1 MFGGTQVHLLSPG
14 SPGWDA
20 GVGPS
25 LHLSFPAASPQPAVR
40 VPVTS
45 AQGSLPPSEA
55 GVPTSPTTHPS
66 MPPRADVAVPESCLH
81 GEREARLMCDETE
94 LSEPL
99 RGSGSNGV
107 EEFEEGY
114 REGYINQHR
123 LQGLGYPH
131 TGGQKSQEETRRN
144 KERGRQD
151 KKKINKR

>member
-1 MFGGTQVHLLSPG
+1 MFGGTQVHLLSPA

-45 AQGSLPPSEA
+45 ARGSLPPSEA

-123 LQGLGYPH
+123 LQGLGSPPH
-131 TGGQKSQEETRRN
+131 WRSESSGGEREAREEES
-144 KERGRQD
+144 K
-151 KKKINKR
+151 